1 MRLQTEELDLK
12 TEFDAHPKSKM
23 QWEERM
29 MACVIC
35 HADLLIQ
42 SCGLVVHRNWVAVP
56 LIFNLGSTTNQSIPP
71 PNHL

>member
-42 SCGLVVHRNWVAVP
+42 SCGLSSTGNGLP
-56 LIFNLGSTTNQSIPP
+56 FLSFLI
-71 PNHL
+71 